1 MIDPMEKITEGKDL
15 VGKIQNFVS
24 GFLGYYDRDRRREA
38 DKLLREGIAA
48 RYEAEWSRIS
58 DVQAS
63 LVSAKQLEYLDEI
76 ESAAIKLRTFVD
88 RVRGA
93 PRGYSGF
100 FDAVRVKKDELQQ
113 IYAYDLTLLESSERL
128 RTAVDQLAGAV
139 GKDGLH
145 EAIHNLTEVAREST
159 RLYES
164 RAEVI
169 LKK

>member
-38 DKLLREGIAA
+38 DKLLRDGIAA

-76 ESAAIKLRTFVD
+76 ESAAIKLRAFVD

-93 PRGYSGF
+93 ARGYSGF

-128 RTAVDQLAGAV
+128 GTAVDQLAGAV
-139 GKDGLH
+139 GKDGLP
-145 EAIHNLTEVAREST
+145 EAIHNLIEMAREST